1 MPSFRYTAI
10 TPTGETTTGLME
22 AASEQAVVELLRR
35 QGNLPMRAEPADG
48 RQGFLSKLLGAEF
61 TGGSRLNGQDLAEM
75 TRELA
80 VMLGAGQDLDRAL
93 RFLVDTATKRHV
105 RAILTQIREAV
116 RDGSPFA
123 AALLR
128 FPTSFPNLYVG
139 LIRAGEAG
147 GNLAS
152 TLERMADL
160 LEKQRALRASVTS
173 SLIYPTILLV
183 AGIGSIVLLL
193 TQVLPQFVPMF
204 EQAGAALPR
213 PTQIVIAM
221 GNFVSN
227 YGLYAAVALLVLGV
241 AISQALARPGPRL
254 WWDRTLLRLPIFGP
268 LSREVLAARFARTL
282 GTLLQNGV
290 PLVYAL
296 GIVADVIGNTAA
308 TAAVKSATE
317 SAKGGAGL
325 ARPLQQSGIFPTR
338 TVYLLRLGEE
348 TAQLASMSLR
358 AAEIHEEQSRIGIQR
373 LTALLVPVLILTMGV
388 AVAGIVSSLLLAMLS
403 LNDLAQ

>member
-10 TPTGETTTGLME
+10 TPNGETTTGLME
-22 AASEQAVVELLRR
+22 APTEQAVIDILRR
-35 QGNLPMRAEPADG
+35 QGSLPMRAEPAD
-48 RQGFLSKLLGAEF
+48 RAQGFLPRLLGAEF
-61 TGGSRLNGQDLAEM
+61 GGGGRLSGQDVAEM

-93 RFLVDTATKRHV
+93 RFLVDTAAKKHV
-105 RAILTQIREAV
+105 RTILTQIRDQV
-116 RDGSPFA
+116 RDGAPFA
-123 AALLR
+123 TALQQH
-128 FPTSFPNLYVG
+128 PASFPRLYVG
-139 LIRAGEAG
+139 LVRAGEAG
-147 GNLAS
+147 GMLAS
-152 TLERMADL
+152 TLERLADL

-173 SLIYPTILLV
+173 SLIYPIILLV

-204 EQAGAALPR
+204 QQAGAALPR
-213 PTQIVIAM
+213 PTQIVIAL
-221 GNFVSN
+221 GNIVSN
-227 YGLYAAVALLVLGV
+227 YGLYMAVLVVV
-241 AISQALARPGPRL
+241 AIVAIRQAMARPGPRL
-254 WWDRTLLRLPIFGP
+254 WWDRTLLRLPILGP

-282 GTLLQNGV
+282 GTLLSNGV
-290 PLVYAL
+290 PLVGAL
-296 GIVADVIGNTAA
+296 GIVSDVIGNTAA
-308 TAAVKSATE
+308 EAAVKRATE

-325 ARPLQQSGIFPTR
+325 ARPLQQSGIFPVR

-348 TAQLASMSLR
+348 TAQLGGMSLR
-358 AAEIHEEQSRIGIQR
+358 AAEIHEEQSRIGIER